1 MKKKVI
7 KLTESELKDYIKKII
22 LEQKTENGMG
32 SLTPPVENYVE
43 LVKEL
48 IRQLTAMKFTPKGD
62 NRYIGTFNDDRIE
75 VIFTDK
81 SVTVSKKPINPKKFV
96 DQNGKEHG
104 MGLLES
110 PLVLT
115 YNKIDPRTF
124 MKQLVGYINKG
135 TQSKSDLSEQG
146 GKRPHD
152 KMVVDCLTKAG
163 FKSVDTK
170 GKYAVY
176 LKKGD
181 NIVTSQSDPTKFAV
195 WGTHESQAEELVI
208 GTSTNCQIIVA
219 TALGYTGGKR

>member
-7 KLTESELKDYIKKII
+7 KLTESELKDYIAKII
-22 LEQKTENGMG
+22 SEQGVKDPSTDIKHLEAERNRLK
-32 SLTPPVENYVE
+32 
-43 LVKEL
+43 KEL
-48 IRQLTAMKFTPKGD
+48 E
-62 NRYIGTFNDDRIE
+62 RIE
-75 VIFTDK
+75 AQIISIPNV
-81 SVTVSKKPINPKKFV
+81 
-96 DQNGKEHG
+96 
-104 MGLLES
+104 
-110 PLVLT
+110 
-115 YNKIDPRTF
+115 
-124 MKQLVGYINKG
+124 
-135 TQSKSDLSEQG
+135 G

-195 WGTHESQAEELVI
+195 WGTHESHAEELVI

-219 TALGYTGGKR
+219 TALGHTGGKR

>member
-7 KLTESELKDYIKKII
+7 KLTESELKDYIAKII
-22 LEQKTENGMG
+22 SEQGVKDPSTDIKHLEAERNRLK
-32 SLTPPVENYVE
+32 
-43 LVKEL
+43 KEL
-48 IRQLTAMKFTPKGD
+48 E
-62 NRYIGTFNDDRIE
+62 RIE
-75 VIFTDK
+75 AQIGSIPNV
-81 SVTVSKKPINPKKFV
+81 
-96 DQNGKEHG
+96 
-104 MGLLES
+104 
-110 PLVLT
+110 
-115 YNKIDPRTF
+115 
-124 MKQLVGYINKG
+124 
-135 TQSKSDLSEQG
+135 G

-170 GKYAVY
+170 GKYPVY

-219 TALGYTGGKR
+219 TALGHTGGKR